1 MQRYLIDTHT
11 HFDVEEFDHDRAALA
26 QQSVQQGVHALVLIG
41 YLAKYFPRMQTV
53 YRQMQTWANHA
64 QSPVPKLAAGLHPFY
79 ILEHQP
85 DDVLRLE
92 QFLKHNDC
100 LAIGEIGLDTYTDQM
115 KVPAVYQAQQDVLRA
130 QLELAKQFG
139 LPVMLHIRRAHAD
152 SLKILKQHK
161 FQHGGIAHAF
171 SGGIEEAKAFI
182 KMGFKIGVTGQVT
195 DPNAK
200 KLRQVVAMLGA
211 EHLVL
216 ETDCPD
222 MTPLCCRLPHERRT
236 RNTPA
241 NLPHVLDGL
250 AELLQME
257 KPALAHQLW
266 HNTRQCLAWS
276 DLPDVECLPSS

>member
-1 MQRYLIDTHT
+1 MTLALIDTHT
-11 HFDVEEFDHDRAALA
+11 HFDVEEFDNDRAVLA
-26 QQSVQQGVHALVLIG
+26 QQSVQQGVYALVLIG
-41 YLAKYFPRMQTV
+41 YLAQYFPRMQVV
-53 YRQMQTWANHA
+53 YRQMQAWAQQA

-92 QFLKHNDC
+92 QFLTNNHC

-115 KVPAVYQAQQDVLRA
+115 KVPVVYQAQQHLFHA
-130 QLELAKQFG
+130 QLELAQQFG

-161 FQHGGIAHAF
+161 FQQGGIAHAF
-171 SGGIEEAKAFI
+171 SGGIEEAKALI

-200 KLRQVVAMLGA
+200 KLRQVVSMLGA
-211 EHLVL
+211 DHLVL

-222 MTPLCCRLPHERRT
+222 MTPLCCRLPHEQRT

-257 KPALAHQLW
+257 KPALAHKLW

-276 DLPDVECLPSS
+276 DLPDVEYPAHT